1 MPMKTPDLIL
11 NNAKDYYSCL
21 EIDSFVSM
29 LKDPSFCY
37 KFYWLEAIVNIVN
50 QNIVE
55 TTMGDVID
63 EMIVNAWY
71 SVVEYHI
78 HLSGFVKGEVVDGLE
93 RAVVHL
99 QQASNLPSS
108 ASKSDIRDEIKK
120 HYKELKD
127 DKTQLTNMV
136 PYRALAGFFNK
147 HDAKVNWEK
156 RSELIEYIQFFD
168 RTEAKLPYVFG
179 EGAALNRKIIF
190 NPDWIQMIND
200 NTVEILG
207 WIQYEKLRWLQ
218 NNNPEV
224 PGLVYKLRPGD
235 NVRKLEKVRNL
246 WNGVLD
252 CVEIRDVY
260 NNTKIDV
267 ANFEIDHF
275 VPWSFVMNDELWNL
289 MPMVS
294 SLNSQKSNNLPEWD
308 KFFKGFADNQFKMYE
323 LVCERDGIRSLFE
336 KCYKDN
342 LHSIWAQQELYKAGT
357 KKSEFIEILSKNMR
371 PVYDSAKRQ
380 GYSVWKI

>member
-1 MPMKTPDLIL
+1 MDKPDFVL
-11 NNAKDYYSCL
+11 KQEKEYYSCL
-21 EIDSFVSM
+21 EIDSFVDM

-37 KFYWLEAIVNIVN
+37 KFYWLEAIVNLIN
-50 QNIVE
+50 HNITE
-55 TTMGDVID
+55 TTVGEIID
-63 EMIVNAWY
+63 EMIANAWY

-78 HLSGFVKGEVVDGLE
+78 HLSGFVKGDVVDGLE
-93 RAVVHL
+93 RAVLHL
-99 QQASNLPSS
+99 QQVSNLTSS
-108 ASKSDIRDEIKK
+108 ASKSDIKEAISK
-120 HYKELKD
+120 HSGDIRQE
-127 DKTQLTNMV
+127 KTQLTYMV
-136 PYRALAGFFNK
+136 PYRALSGFFDK
-147 HDAKVNWEK
+147 HESKVNWEK
-156 RSELIEYIQFFD
+156 RTELIEYIKYFNSSIV
-168 RTEAKLPYVFG
+168 KLPYVFG
-179 EGAALNRKIIF
+179 EGTALKRTVVF
-190 NPDWIQMIND
+190 NPDWIRMIND